1 MTDKEILDEVYRRLV
16 WITDNWRHMNMDR
29 MFDKVHDMKDFTEQ
43 EWQKEDEEELRKQYN
58 RNRPVEE
65 HIHYP
70 ESVPS
75 FSKQWYKEDY
85 PNGPIT
91 DGDKKLKEMLDV
103 AEIERHRGL
112 EIGPDGTV
120 KD

>member
-1 MTDKEILDEVYRRLV
+1 
-16 WITDNWRHMNMDR
+16 MDR